1 MTPPTYLHSP
11 ILYYPYPLVLV
22 YPEFV
27 YLSMEDYDYIVF
39 LKKMKDK
46 ISKFETTWS
55 LSNIPPISLF
65 DVDLLATRCSYV
77 GKLQGLMK
85 RKVFSVEQIREL
97 YKLISSKDEQA
108 RKLGM
113 GIIDGRVLAKKRNKN
128 GNKYSRN
135 I

>member
-1 MTPPTYLHSP
+1 
-11 ILYYPYPLVLV
+11 
-22 YPEFV
+22 
-27 YLSMEDYDYIVF
+27 MEDYDYIVF

-65 DVDLLATRCSYV
+65 DMDLLATRCSYV

-135 I
+135 S

>member
-1 MTPPTYLHSP
+1 
-11 ILYYPYPLVLV
+11 
-22 YPEFV
+22 
-27 YLSMEDYDYIVF
+27 MEDYDYIVF
-39 LKKMKDK
+39 LGKMKDK
-46 ISKFETTWS
+46 VTDFETKWDLYNKNTA
-55 LSNIPPISLF
+55 ISLF
-65 DVDLLATRCSYV
+65 DMEALATRCSYV

-128 GNKYSRN
+128 DNKYPRN
-135 I
+135 S

>member
-1 MTPPTYLHSP
+1 
-11 ILYYPYPLVLV
+11 
-22 YPEFV
+22 
-27 YLSMEDYDYIVF
+27 MEDYDYIVF
-39 LKKMKDK
+39 LKKMKDT

-55 LSNIPPISLF
+55 LSNATPISLF
-65 DVDLLATRCSYV
+65 DVDLLAIRCSYV
-77 GKLQGLMK
+77 VKLQGLMK

-135 I
+135 S

>member
-1 MTPPTYLHSP
+1 MFSTYLHSP
-11 ILYYPYPLVLV
+11 ILYYPNPLVSV

-65 DVDLLATRCSYV
+65 DMDLLATRCSYV

-135 I
+135 S